1 MENFVAAS
9 RSFALVSWMLSQFT
23 VLRCLANSV
32 LNLLQFPFSTFLA
45 CALSMCLSLLH
56 CTSIALGFPSAL
68 AQTLSNAFNID
79 LHHHQCDV
87 TSLATYKMHWLL
99 RLCFGVLLLVFPGVP
114 LRGCVVNSYLTGY
127 PLWNPTLRRGAC
139 HRHLSPVF

>member
-1 MENFVAAS
+1 MDNLVAAS
-9 RSFALVSWMLSQFT
+9 K
-23 VLRCLANSV
+23 VLRSGILDAV
-32 LNLLQFPFSTFLA
+32 LTRRSTLFGQLRVEPAPIPLFDFSGLR
-45 CALSMCLSLLH
+45 ALNVSLFAALYINHTRLSFRVDPDLIKPL
-56 CTSIALGFPSAL
+56 
-68 AQTLSNAFNID
+68 NID

-114 LRGCVVNSYLTGY
+114 LRGCVVKSYLTGY
-127 PLWNPTLRRGAC
+127 PLWNPTLRRRAC